1 MVVWGANSGP
11 RARVCPILDDEFLK
25 AASVLY
31 SIGPSTVTDTEKISS
46 VQSLSRV

>member
-1 MVVWGANSGP
+1 MVVWWANSGP